1 MQVGENGVMLAAD
14 SGPEHGPERLA
25 WLAERVRQ
33 ADAAAEEELLQ
44 HFKKRV
50 RIMLLARLRDRDA
63 VEDLSQEV
71 LIAILTAVRKG
82 QVREPQK
89 LAAFVHGIARNVVS
103 NHFRTKGLEPAS
115 AGIDADTLAVDRA
128 EQLEEA
134 ERLDSVRRAVAILE
148 PLDREILLLTLVEGF
163 KPGEIARAKGLS
175 PELVRTRK
183 SRALRKL
190 TERVR
195 EMSRKAPPAPL

>member
-1 MQVGENGVMLAAD
+1 MPVGMPVMPAVEA
-14 SGPEHGPERLA
+14 GPDHGPERLA
-25 WLAERVRQ
+25 WLAERVRA

-44 HFKKRV
+44 HFKRRV

-71 LIAILTAVRKG
+71 LIGTLTAVRKG
-82 QVREPQK
+82 QVREPRK

-103 NHFRTKGLEPAS
+103 NYFRTKGQEPAK
-115 AGIDADTLAVDRA
+115 AEVDAEMLVVDRA

-134 ERLDSVRRAVAILE
+134 ERLESVRRAIEILE
-148 PLDREILLLTLVEGF
+148 PLDREILLMTLVEGF
-163 KPGEIARAKGLS
+163 KPGEIAQRKGLN

-183 SRALRKL
+183 SRALKKI

-195 EMSRKAPPAPL
+195 EMSRNAPPAPL